1 MSAFDK
7 HKIRHLSASCINT
20 WIDDQVIWCLKYM
33 AQVKDDAGP
42 KAWRGTATEFGLKS
56 LLLGASLHEAI
67 AAALAEFDKLRLGEI
82 SDDIT
87 KQRALIPEFVAQAN
101 QWREAN
107 KFELAATQLFI
118 ETWIP
123 GISVPF
129 HGYIDFTFMD
139 APDTDLKTT
148 ERLEL
153 KRDHIRQV
161 AIYNQGRG
169 TPQSLLYVTPKKY
182 QHFVIPEDELASAL
196 NEVRSAALSL
206 ERFLDRTDDAQDALH
221 LLPLNTDHWKM
232 NKTLIEAHAQ
242 ILGA

>member
-1 MSAFDK
+1 M
-7 HKIRHLSASCINT
+7 
-20 WIDDQVIWCLKYM
+20 
-33 AQVKDDAGP
+33 KDDAGP

-56 LLLGASLHEAI
+56 LLFGATIEEAT
-67 AAALAEFDKLRLGEI
+67 ALALVEFDKLCLGEI

-87 KQRALIPEFVAQAN
+87 KQRGLIPDFVAQAN
-101 QWREAN
+101 QWQLAN

-123 GISVPF
+123 GISIPF
-129 HGYIDFTFMD
+129 HGYIDFTFMN

-153 KRDHIRQV
+153 KRDHVRQI

-169 TPQSLLYVTPKKY
+169 TAQSLLYVTPKKY

-196 NEVRSAALSL
+196 KEVRSAALSL
-206 ERFLDRTDDAQDALH
+206 ERFLDRVDDAQDALH

-232 NKTLIEAHAQ
+232 NETLIEAHAQ
-242 ILGA
+242 LLGA